1 MRRTILVFGLLVV
14 VSLTGGAVAAQMH
27 GGAQGHGQHQ
37 PGMQGNMQGMA
48 AADRMMQNI
57 DKMMTNVSTMM
68 QDLNTMHAGMSS
80 GGHDQVMTS
89 MQGAFDQ
96 MRQLRG
102 SLGEMMKDPTLMHN
116 QNAMKSFE
124 QACKNLEQMTTA
136 FQSMAKNM
144 TQAMKGMGSGRK

>member
-1 MRRTILVFGLLVV
+1 MRRTTLVFGLLVV
-14 VSLTGGAVAAQMH
+14 FALTGGPAAAQMH
-27 GGAQGHGQHQ
+27 AGTQGHGQHQ
-37 PGMQGNMQGMA
+37 GGMQGNMQGMA

-68 QDLNTMHAGMSS
+68 QDLNTMHAGMP
-80 GGHDQVMTS
+80 GAGHQVMTS

-124 QACKNLEQMTTA
+124 QACKDLEQMTTS

-144 TQAMKGMGSGRK
+144 TQAMKGMGSGKK

>member
-1 MRRTILVFGLLVV
+1 MRRTTLVFRLLVV
-14 VSLTGGAVAAQMH
+14 FALTGGPVAAQMH
-27 GGAQGHGQHQ
+27 GGTQGHGQHQ
-37 PGMQGNMQGMA
+37 AGMQGNMQGMA

-68 QDLNTMHAGMSS
+68 QDLNTMHAGMP
-80 GGHDQVMTS
+80 GAGHQVMTS

-124 QACKNLEQMTTA
+124 QACKNLEQMTTS

-144 TQAMKGMGSGRK
+144 TQAMKGMGSGKK